1 MRTIG
6 LVVLAA
12 VLGGCTTVKV
22 VQRDGCWIRQ
32 TKRTLAGAKEEIGPC
47 ARPPPRWSEDRL
59 TRLVQ
64 ECVAQADYRW
74 QGNALAAWSRKDPLP
89 PQPARETVI
98 ETCLTQAATGVVA
111 QTEALRE
118 RLADVSGDRD
128 ALRAH
133 AAQGD
138 DHLRDTSAKL
148 AEYLGE
154 AAKRPPPVATATAT
168 ATSDG
173 TATTES
179 GLESQTGS
187 TSQTLP
193 AASPPLAPV
202 VPATAAPA
210 PTTAPAPGARPG
222 GDAAAPRASA
232 CEPGTDAGPRVARAR
247 KRPRPAAARST
258 ECEVPAAPR
267 PGELAA
273 RPAAAPPAR

>member
-1 MRTIG
+1 MRRIVG
-6 LVVLAA
+6 VVLAVA
-12 VLGGCTTVKV
+12 FGGCTSVKM

-32 TKRTLAGAKEEIGPC
+32 TKRPLAGAREEIGPC
-47 ARPPPRWSEDRL
+47 TRPPPRWSEDRL

-74 QGNALAAWSRKDPLP
+74 QGNALAAWSREAPLP

-118 RLADVSGDRD
+118 RLADVSGERD

-133 AAQGD
+133 AARGD
-138 DHLRDTSAKL
+138 DHVRDTSTKL

-193 AASPPLAPV
+193 AASPQPAPV
-202 VPATAAPA
+202 VPAAAAPA
-210 PTTAPAPGARPG
+210 PTAATPRGSDPAP
-222 GDAAAPRASA
+222 PRANA
-232 CEPGTDAGPRVARAR
+232 CEPEAGASPRVARAR
-247 KRPRPAAARST
+247 NRPRPGAARNT
-258 ECEVPAAPR
+258 GCEVPAAAK

-273 RPAAAPPAR
+273 RPAAEPQTPPAR